1 MGLDDFS
8 TEGPRKS
15 SKSKD
20 RESAEDS
27 VFHDIVKLRAGKEL
41 TPALL
46 ETIRQKYVPDYYPD
60 LRLEDGWDYKEAALV
75 KCVCGE
81 KVLVEDHTNCS
92 DCGRGYANTDRA
104 VVMTKRGK
112 S

>member
-1 MGLDDFS
+1 MGLDDFN
-8 TEGPRKS
+8 TEEPRTS

-27 VFHDIVKLRAGKEL
+27 AFHDIVKLRAGKEL
-41 TPALL
+41 TPSLL
-46 ETIRQKYVPDYYPD
+46 ESVRQNYVPDYYPD
-60 LRLEDGWDYKEAALV
+60 MRLEDGWEYKEAAMV

-81 KVLVEDHTNCS
+81 KVLVEDHTTCG
-92 DCGRGYANTDRA
+92 DCGRSYARTERA

-112 S
+112 

>member
-8 TEGPRKS
+8 TEGQRKTSKS
-15 SKSKD
+15 SD

-27 VFHDIVKLRAGKEL
+27 AFHQIVELRKGKPL
-41 TPALL
+41 TPKLL
-46 ETIRQKYVPDYYPD
+46 ESIRQTYVPDYYPD
-60 LRLEDGWDYKEAALV
+60 MRLEDGWDYKEAALV

-81 KVLVEDHTNCS
+81 KVLVEDHTNC
-92 DCGRGYANTDRA
+92 DTCGRGYANTDRA